1 MAQRLKRG
9 EGESSDLRRD
19 GKRKSAADSRE
30 ETAASSLSWK
40 LKLETMLA
48 DRRAA
53 VGTLSCLVSTLSGML
68 DATVFLIGPTG
79 QVISRAVS
87 PGASSTTIPTLERL
101 NSQEGAIAVG
111 APAGVVRVASGQAV
125 DSEYVLASVVDG
137 DHVFGWIV
145 ATIESSVPIADVQW
159 AVDRAVVHLT
169 AEFVSQRR
177 IARVAWNAR
186 ANLARQMVRSTTY
199 DADLRACAEYLGV
212 DLAADR
218 VITFVLERGRP
229 SGSAVDAGRLGDLIS
244 EDLDV
249 DILTIRG
256 TEGVILS
263 IAAPI
268 GVGNA
273 TVIARCK
280 AAVNRGLERMGDRFA
295 VAGIS
300 SVTRPGQLRRAY
312 REAFEAARCLDRY
325 PSESNRAI
333 ACDELGPARLLVA
346 NSNEQSVRMYVY
358 DVLGDLLA
366 GGVSNNDLL
375 RTLQEFFD
383 SGRSVRETAVRLDVH
398 ENTVRHRLGRVHELT
413 GLDVAANSNDQL
425 SAQTALLILRLQ
437 GHHAVP
443 GFGQV
448 AR

>member
-1 MAQRLKRG
+1 MTQRSKQAVK
-9 EGESSDLRRD
+9 EASALRLD
-19 GKRKSAADSRE
+19 DQPESAADSRE
-30 ETAASSLSWK
+30 ETSASSLSWK
-40 LKLETMLA
+40 LRLEVALA
-48 DRRAA
+48 DHQAA
-53 VGTLSCLVSTLSGML
+53 AGTLSGLISALSDML
-68 DATVFLIGPTG
+68 DATVFLLGPTG

-87 PGASSTTIPTLERL
+87 AGASTSAIPTLERL
-101 NSQEGAIAVG
+101 NEAERSIAVG
-111 APAGVVRVASGQAV
+111 APAGVVRVPGARAG
-125 DSEYVLASVVDG
+125 DTGYVLASIVDDG
-137 DHVFGWIV
+137 HLFAWIV
-145 ATIESSVPIADVQW
+145 ATVEGPVSVANVRW
-159 AVDRAVVHLT
+159 AVDRAVVHSR

-177 IARVAWNAR
+177 LARVAWNAR

-212 DLAADR
+212 DLTADR
-218 VITFVLERGRP
+218 VIAFILERGRS
-229 SGSAVDAGRLGDLIS
+229 SGSAVDAGRLGDLLS
-244 EDLDV
+244 EDLHV
-249 DILTIRG
+249 DILTVRG

-263 IAAPI
+263 IEAPAGI
-268 GVGNA
+268 EDA

-280 AAVNRGLERMGDRFA
+280 AAVNQGLDRMGDRFA

-325 PSESNRAI
+325 PSDTNRAI

-366 GGVSNNDLL
+366 GGVANNDLL

-398 ENTVRHRLGRVHELT
+398 ENTVRHRLGRVHDLT

-443 GFGQV
+443 GFER
-448 AR
+448 APR

>member
-1 MAQRLKRG
+1 MAQRAKQAGNGSSAFRPGG
-9 EGESSDLRRD
+9 EPE
-19 GKRKSAADSRE
+19 SAADSRE
-30 ETAASSLSWK
+30 ETPASLSWK
-40 LKLETMLA
+40 LRLETTLA
-48 DRRAA
+48 DRAAA
-53 VGTLSCLVSTLSGML
+53 VGTLSGLISALSDML
-68 DATVFLIGPTG
+68 EATVFLIGPAG
-79 QVISRAVS
+79 QVISRAVP
-87 PGASSTTIPTLERL
+87 PGASSTAIPTLERL
-101 NSQEGAIAVG
+101 ESPGGPVAAG
-111 APAGVVRVASGQAV
+111 APAGVVRVDGGRTGGR
-125 DSEYVLASVVDG
+125 DYMLGSVVDG
-137 DHVFGWIV
+137 DHLFGWVVTPIEGSVSV
-145 ATIESSVPIADVQW
+145 AHVQW

-218 VITFVLERGRP
+218 VIAFVLERGRS

-263 IAAPI
+263 IEAPA

-280 AAVNRGLERMGDRFA
+280 AAVNKGLDRMGDRFA

-383 SGRSVRETAVRLDVH
+383 SGRSVRDTAVRLDVH
-398 ENTVRHRLGRVHELT
+398 ENTVRHRLGRVHDIT

-443 GFGQV
+443 GFDRV
-448 AR
+448 VR

>member
-1 MAQRLKRG
+1 MRL
-9 EGESSDLRRD
+9 D
-19 GKRKSAADSRE
+19 GKPESAADSRE
-30 ETAASSLSWK
+30 ETAASLLSWK
-40 LKLETMLA
+40 LRLETTLA

-53 VGTLSCLVSTLSGML
+53 VGTLSCLISALSGML

-79 QVISRAVS
+79 QVISRTVP

-101 NSQEGAIAVG
+101 NSQEGSIAVG
-111 APAGVVRVASGQAV
+111 APAGVVRVAGGRAV
-125 DSEYVLASVVDG
+125 GSEYVLASIVDG

-145 ATIESSVPIADVQW
+145 ATIESTVPIADVQW
-159 AVDRAVVHLT
+159 AVDRAVVHLR

-218 VITFVLERGRP
+218 VITFVLERGRS

-263 IAAPI
+263 IAAPT

-333 ACDELGPARLLVA
+333 ACDELGPARFLVA